1 MVGRI
6 RRTRNI
12 SPTETRLSEHFLL
25 SDFLGCHSVYLY
37 GHPNPFVGGTAAIA
51 EGKHL
56 CETLLE
62 PIMAEYGP
70 LSISYGY
77 ISPALSKKIVKYM
90 DPDAPSYHRWDKG
103 AAADIC
109 VHAYIRKKAPIYLAH
124 EIDESLPYSRV
135 ITYSESPFVCVASQ
149 ISEGDKPRRAFYE
162 NRYMGTPKAKPLYI
176 RKPASDQARELAAAG
191 LRLHHDWRGSGY
203 PTYHGG
209 GVRQWQH
216 RRCSDFTMISDFLYS
231 EMSVERGGKNIPG
244 KNNPAELFH
253 AAGEFYD
260 KVLRSLS
267 VPRVSIVRAFEA
279 LSTAKNTVFS
289 WEENFALELVPPSYI
304 EADELAQACWDT
316 GMIKTVGVD
325 VCKGRVRVFGR

>member
-1 MVGRI
+1 
-6 RRTRNI
+6 
-12 SPTETRLSEHFLL
+12 
-25 SDFLGCHSVYLY
+25 
-37 GHPNPFVGGTAAIA
+37 
-51 EGKHL
+51 
-56 CETLLE
+56 
-62 PIMAEYGP
+62 
-70 LSISYGY
+70 
-77 ISPALSKKIVKYM
+77 
-90 DPDAPSYHRWDKG
+90 
-103 AAADIC
+103 
-109 VHAYIRKKAPIYLAH
+109 
-124 EIDESLPYSRV
+124 
-135 ITYSESPFVCVASQ
+135 
-149 ISEGDKPRRAFYE
+149 
-162 NRYMGTPKAKPLYI
+162 
-176 RKPASDQARELAAAG
+176 
-191 LRLHHDWRGSGY
+191 
-203 PTYHGG
+203 
-209 GVRQWQH
+209 
-216 RRCSDFTMISDFLYS
+216 MISDFLYS